1 MGSIGKSGVK
11 FKSLVVLFNAGVV
24 IFFILL
30 VTLPLLLLG
39 RAMAGDLL
47 SSVRIPAAALLL
59 GVLGIDVFFAFN
71 FRLIVLLE
79 REDWHA
85 LARYLEHRVME
96 QGRFEVYL
104 VELLAKTWLMLS
116 NFEGLGA
123 LENRVAQA
131 RPLLL
136 EKRALLFGA
145 LRILGGD
152 YAGAERFFAARP
164 AEGPDGRAA
173 GKAEGPLPAGGAW
186 LRWYRA
192 FTLVLTG
199 RREEG
204 AALFA
209 PLARFSRDALVAGLS
224 AWFLEGYCAPALPEQ
239 RAELSAAALRGRER
253 VLSMAGGR
261 ESWERAAARR
271 QGEVYVTIL
280 AKYLA
285 EAADWIYGPPAE
297 PENAFLEASGGAAG
311 GD

>member
-1 MGSIGKSGVK
+1 MGNIGKSGTN
-11 FKSLVVLFNAGVV
+11 FKALVVLFNAGVV
-24 IFFILL
+24 IFFTLL
-30 VTLPLLLLG
+30 LTLPLLFLG
-39 RAMAGDLL
+39 RAMTGDLL
-47 SSVRIPAAALLL
+47 SSLRIPAAALLL
-59 GVLGIDVFFAFN
+59 GVLGIDVFFARN

-85 LARYLEHRVME
+85 LARYLERRVME
-96 QGRFEVYL
+96 QGRFKVYL

-116 NFEGLGA
+116 NFEGLRA

-136 EKRALLFGA
+136 EKRALLFGV

-152 YAGAERFFAARP
+152 YAGAERFFAAHPAPDR
-164 AEGPDGRAA
+164 AEGKA
-173 GKAEGPLPAGGAW
+173 GGQLPAGGAW

-192 FTLVLTG
+192 FTLILTE

-253 VLSMAGGR
+253 VLSMTGGR
-261 ESWERAAARR
+261 GSWERAAARQ
-271 QGEVYVTIL
+271 QGEVHVTIL

-297 PENAFLEASGGAAG
+297 PENAFLGASGGAAG